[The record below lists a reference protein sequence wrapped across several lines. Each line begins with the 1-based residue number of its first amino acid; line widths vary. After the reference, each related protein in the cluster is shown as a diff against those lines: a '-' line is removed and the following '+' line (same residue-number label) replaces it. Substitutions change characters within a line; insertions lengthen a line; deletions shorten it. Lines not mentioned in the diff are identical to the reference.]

1 MTSPAKIV
9 KGRSDPVS
17 PLAFLCKPSRSG
29 MEHRVRTYSQLGDL
43 HQVVIDSPRLSDLG
57 GVLGST
63 GNCVGRRQRV
73 EGHPLEKRVEATTT
87 ADNNYALAA

>member
-1 MTSPAKIV
+1 MLTGVTLFEIV
-9 KGRSDPVS
+9 G
-17 PLAFLCKPSRSG
+17 F
-29 MEHRVRTYSQLGDL
+29 
-43 HQVVIDSPRLSDLG
+43 G